1 MACFLFLFYGII
13 ARPMS
18 ANGKT
23 PFLTPQQELF
33 LAYYTNPKSDTFSNA
48 YQSAI
53 KAKYKEDYARNITAE
68 LPDWLQENLGDMTRL
83 RKAEKNLDEV
93 QNFNVVDEEGKV
105 DVPLLEKR
113 IKVDMFY
120 AERLGKQKYS
130 ARTELTGK
138 DGGAIEFLDKS
149 DDDLAKLAGLKD

>member
-1 MACFLFLFYGII
+1 
-13 ARPMS
+13 MS

-93 QNFNVVDEEGKV
+93 QNFNVVDE
-105 DVPLLEKR
+105 R